1 MPDTTAPAADATTT
15 TVTAPSPT
23 ASASHET
30 LGQRVGDFF
39 HRADQDAITVTA
51 DLRAELTDHASQVL
65 DVAGDALAVVKLIA
79 PQDAGAAEAV
89 DAFIVKVLSMVQSAT
104 QIAGKALASAPKAS

>member
-1 MPDTTAPAADATTT
+1 MPDTTAPAATPP
-15 TVTAPSPT
+15 APPAAPAGTPRES
-23 ASASHET
+23 

-39 HRADQDAITVTA
+39 HRADQDAIVVTA
-51 DLRAELTDHASQVL
+51 DLKAELTDHASQVL

-89 DAFIVKVLSMVQSAT
+89 DAFIAKVLSMVQSAT
-104 QIAGKALASAPKAS
+104 QIAGKALASGKPTA